1 MNDILLGAKHI
12 MDLNGFDHMLFLIT
26 LASAFDLSKVWRIV
40 LLATAFTVGHSLTL
54 ILADTDIVRSNIALI
69 EFFIPLSIM
78 IMAIA
83 ATLGVSMA
91 NKNSKYSK
99 LVYGVTVF
107 FGLIHGLGFS
117 SFFRINAGDG
127 EGMLFKLLKF
137 NLGVEVGQ
145 ILILLFAL
153 SIFSLA
159 RVFGV
164 TPRTQQI
171 FIGGLALGL
180 STLMTLE
187 NWPL

>member
-1 MNDILLGAKHI
+1 MTDILLGAKHI

-26 LASAFDLSKVWRIV
+26 LASAFDLSKVWRMV

-54 ILADTDIVRSNIALI
+54 IFADTEMVRSNISLI

-83 ATLGVSMA
+83 ATLGISMA

-117 SFFRINAGDG
+117 SFFRIKAGDG

-137 NLGVEVGQ
+137 NLGVELGQ
-145 ILILLFAL
+145 ILILLIAL

-159 RVFGV
+159 RAFGV

>member
-12 MDLNGFDHMLFLIT
+12 MDLNGFDHMLFLLT
-26 LASAFDLSKVWRIV
+26 LSSSFDLSRVWRMV
-40 LLATAFTVGHSLTL
+40 LLATAFTVGHSFTL
-54 ILADTDIVRSNIALI
+54 ILSGMELVRSSMGWI
-69 EFFIPLSIM
+69 EFLIPLSIM

-83 ATLGVSMA
+83 ATLGISMA

-117 SFFRINAGDG
+117 SFFRLNADRGDG
-127 EGMLFKLLKF
+127 IILPLLKF

-145 ILILLFAL
+145 ILLLLIAL

-159 RVFGV
+159 RAFGV
-164 TPRTQQI
+164 APRTQQI